1 MEEWF
6 SIIFPFLCVVL
17 RTAGLFITAP
27 VLGARY
33 VPVPVKAGISLIAG
47 YVLWPS
53 VPVAPL
59 PASIPALVGPALGE
73 IAFGLLLGFIAG
85 IIISAVEMAGQVA
98 DMMMGFGLSNVM
110 DPSLGQ
116 SVPIMGTFKH
126 LMITLMFLI
135 MNGHHL
141 FIKGLW
147 DSFSLVPAGG
157 AFIPIEWAAI
167 GLLSFGK
174 MLWIAVVLSCPIWAS
189 ALIVDMSLGMIART
203 VPQMNVFVVGM
214 PIKALVGL
222 GIMSASIA
230 FYGIF
235 TKEITE
241 TIGSV
246 LGSLLGALAR

>member
-1 MEEWF
+1 MGEWF
-6 SIIFPFLCVVL
+6 SFIFPFLCVVL
-17 RTAGLFITAP
+17 RTAGLFVTAP

-33 VPVPVKAGISLIAG
+33 VPIPVKAGLSIIAG

-53 VPVAPL
+53 IPVSPM
-59 PASIPALVGPALGE
+59 PQSIPALVGPALGE

-110 DPSLGQ
+110 DPALGQ
-116 SVPIMGTFKH
+116 SVPIMGTLKH
-126 LMITLMFLI
+126 LLITLMFMI
-135 MNGHHL
+135 TDGHHL

-147 DSFSLVPAGG
+147 DSFSVVPAGG
-157 AFIPIEWAAI
+157 AFIPAEWGEI
-167 GLLSFGK
+167 GLLAFGK
-174 MLWIAVVLSCPIWAS
+174 MLWIAIMLSCPIWAS
-189 ALIVDMSLGMIART
+189 ALIVDISLGMVART

-214 PIKALVGL
+214 PIKAMVGL

-230 FYGIF
+230 FYGVF
-235 TKEITE
+235 TREITE
-241 TIGSV
+241 TIGSI